1 MLVMRAPGTCSRERI
16 PPRNSHFR
24 NLIDADRSRYV
35 RDEGRSGGNGAARD
49 QPGRGCDYALELVG
63 PAPQPPHERAWR
75 HPSELAPSNVDI
87 EETAGGGRALVL
99 ATGVAAAMLAVVMVV
114 ALTPPRSDAPV
125 AVSATTLP
133 AMTSQLRGSAVQSS
147 DQNQTAR
154 DSEQVRIGSN
164 TMSRDN
170 ALTLV
175 GAPNAV
181 SAASA
186 NPSADVGKR
195 LPGDDERV
203 YVLTRSHT
211 YALWW
216 SQVDRLVA
224 PDGAIVVT
232 ADGELVAAFVD
243 GELDVLV
250 D

>member
-1 MLVMRAPGTCSRERI
+1 
-16 PPRNSHFR
+16 
-24 NLIDADRSRYV
+24 
-35 RDEGRSGGNGAARD
+35 
-49 QPGRGCDYALELVG
+49 
-63 PAPQPPHERAWR
+63 
-75 HPSELAPSNVDI
+75 
-87 EETAGGGRALVL
+87 
-99 ATGVAAAMLAVVMVV
+99 MLAVVMVV
-114 ALTPPRSDAPV
+114 ALTPPRSNAPV

-181 SAASA
+181 SVASA
-186 NPSADVGKR
+186 NADVGKR

>member
-1 MLVMRAPGTCSRERI
+1 
-16 PPRNSHFR
+16 
-24 NLIDADRSRYV
+24 
-35 RDEGRSGGNGAARD
+35 
-49 QPGRGCDYALELVG
+49 
-63 PAPQPPHERAWR
+63 
-75 HPSELAPSNVDI
+75 
-87 EETAGGGRALVL
+87 
-99 ATGVAAAMLAVVMVV
+99 MLAVVMVV
-114 ALTPPRSDAPV
+114 ALTPPRSNAPV

-181 SAASA
+181 SVASA
-186 NPSADVGKR
+186 NRGAADVGKR